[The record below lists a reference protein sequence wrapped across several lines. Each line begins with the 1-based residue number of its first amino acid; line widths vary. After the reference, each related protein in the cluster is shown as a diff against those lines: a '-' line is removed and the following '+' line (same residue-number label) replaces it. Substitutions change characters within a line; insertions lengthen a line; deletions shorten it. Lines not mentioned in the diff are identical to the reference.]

1 MDLVPA
7 LVANAGTPFIW
18 SSLFVL
24 TLGNVIIALVESSI
38 LDRKFGCR
46 LEASFGIML
55 GANFLTAGIGFVC
68 LPWLTGI
75 WQRLSLIDPIRAAFP
90 TLVLAWIYTFLLTAI
105 IEAGVLS
112 IMSRRMGL
120 KVHPWRAS
128 VWINLASYICLIL
141 IAGAT
146 GRYGGALHLKSR
158 TVWMKMTRPMPTFDL
173 WYVKPGGRKIERM
186 QMEPFQPGKDRVFEQ
201 FEDPTWPPMDP
212 NSRDVLGVVTSPT
225 GVRYLKWLSSTPAN
239 SPTLIKR
246 FNPDA
251 TLERTVES
259 GGWKAP
265 DTHVMGTSRTLQTER
280 TPRFAVASFLWP
292 GCDFEVTDNQTGERY
307 SFGLETPFLQWRWQN
322 LIQLPDDWCIA
333 EKDGRIYLVDLRNR
347 EIGLLMDGF
356 GATAVIPGNSK

>member
-1 MDLVPA
+1 MLV
-7 LVANAGTPFIW
+7 LFANMGTPFIW

-46 LEASFGIML
+46 PQASFGIML

-158 TVWMKMTRPMPTFDL
+158 TVWMKMTRPMSTFDL

-186 QMEPFQPGKDRVFEQ
+186 QMEPFQPGEKRVFEV
-201 FEDPTWPPMDP
+201 FEDPTWPQMDP
-212 NSRDVLGVVTSPT
+212 ESGDALAVVTSPT

-246 FNPDA
+246 FDPA
-251 TLERTVES
+251 VTLELTTEV
-259 GGWKAP
+259 GGWKTYDP
-265 DTHVMGTSRTLQTER
+265 GFNGLSRTLQTEEN
-280 TPRFAVASFLWP
+280 PRFTLAPMVWP
-292 GCDFEVTDNQTGERY
+292 GYDFEVTDNQTGERY